1 MLLRR
6 HIQVSPNSVF
16 CIYNVLC
23 MRSTLKGNRYITH
36 LMLTLLL
43 FFFFFAFDTLSQIS
57 NKGNFITSCQ
67 FEVILI

>member
-6 HIQVSPNSVF
+6 HFQVSPNSVF

-43 FFFFFAFDTLSQIS
+43 FFFFLPLTHYHKFQTKEIS
-57 NKGNFITSCQ
+57 
-67 FEVILI
+67 

>member
-6 HIQVSPNSVF
+6 HFQVSPNSVF

-43 FFFFFAFDTLSQIS
+43 FFFFFAFDTLSQIL
-57 NKGNFITSCQ
+57 NKGNFITSK